1 MSEAGSIRVR
11 FRGRL
16 GGFALDAAFETPA
29 RGVTALFGRSG
40 SGKTSVLRCIAGLHR
55 LTDGF
60 CAVDGEIWQDGAAFR
75 PPHRRPVGYVFQEA
89 SLFAHL
95 SVRGNLL
102 YGAPRRGR
110 RVPGRLASIG
120 FDQVVELLGL
130 AGLLDRAPATLSGGE
145 RQRVAIGRALLS
157 NPRLL
162 LMDEPL
168 SALDRDAKG
177 EILPFLE
184 RLHDRLAL
192 PILYV
197 SHDMGEVERLADRVV
212 LMEAGRVTA
221 SGPLDALQ
229 ADPALPLA
237 GARDA
242 AVMLDATVAGF
253 EAGYGLLELAVP
265 GGLFMVPAPFRPV
278 GERRRLRVAAGDVS
292 LALERPAASTIL
304 NVLPA
309 RIVAA
314 RAMGEHEMLAVLGLG
329 PDGAGARLICRVT
342 RRSWDRLALAEGM
355 AVHAQVKSVALAPA

>member
-1 MSEAGSIRVR
+1 MSEAGSIRAR
-11 FRGRL
+11 FRGRI
-16 GGFALDAAFETPA
+16 GAFSLDAAFETPV

-55 LTDGF
+55 LADGF
-60 CAVDGEIWQDGAAFR
+60 CTVDGEIWQDGPAFR
-75 PPHRRPVGYVFQEA
+75 PVHRRPVGYVFQEA

-95 SVRGNLL
+95 SVRGNLR

-110 RVPGRLASIG
+110 PAGGVG
-120 FDQVVELLGL
+120 FDQVVDLLGL

-157 NPRLL
+157 DPRLL

-192 PILYV
+192 PVLYV

-212 LMEAGRVTA
+212 LMEEGRVVA

-242 AVMLDATVAGF
+242 AVMLEATVAGF

-265 GGLFMVPAPFRPV
+265 GGLFLVPAAFRPA

-309 RIVAA
+309 RIVVA
-314 RAMGEHEMLAVLGLG
+314 RAVGEHEMLAVLGLG
-329 PDGAGARLICRVT
+329 QDGAGARLICRVT
-342 RRSWDRLALAEGM
+342 RRSWDRLALGEGM
-355 AVHAQVKSVALAPA
+355 AVHAQVKSVALAPG